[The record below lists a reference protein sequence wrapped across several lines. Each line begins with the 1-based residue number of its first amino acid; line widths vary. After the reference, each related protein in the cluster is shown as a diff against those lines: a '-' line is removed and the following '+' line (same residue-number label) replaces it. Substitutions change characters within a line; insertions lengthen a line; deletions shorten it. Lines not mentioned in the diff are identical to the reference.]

1 MRPEDSQLLSAL
13 YEGIFE
19 QPLWL
24 GFLNRLRLRAGV
36 PFTTLIFRPAGLA
49 DTVHLFSD
57 AQPPPDQRK
66 LFEEK
71 FIRDPLPY
79 QDMRE
84 GRVYALGELVDDA
97 NPVHRAF
104 FEQLI
109 LPWGVGDSRILRVTE
124 QGGFDGWL
132 ICAGGQEVRW
142 TAVSSLMMMLVPH
155 FRNALRTF
163 AALERERFRSTVT
176 SEAFRRL
183 DFGWLTLD
191 ASCRIID
198 ASSHMEQLFQRS
210 TVLRRGSYG
219 RLTPAAPA
227 IDRELIALV
236 KSFASDPGTQPR
248 AINLSRDPLIDMLVM
263 PIQERSLSARFPPVA
278 IAYISGDRW
287 SQADRCGQLVSLFG
301 LLPSEARLA
310 WAIAQ
315 GMTIEEAA
323 NSLNI
328 TVETART
335 YSKKIYA
342 KTGSRNQAALVRN
355 ILTSVL
361 ALS

>member
-1 MRPEDSQLLSAL
+1 MRPEDSELLGAL

-19 QPLWL
+19 LPLWV
-24 GFLNRLRLRAGV
+24 GFLNRLRVRVGV
-36 PFTTLIFRPAGLA
+36 PFTSLIFRPGGEE
-49 DTVHLFSD
+49 DTVNLFSD
-57 AQPPPDQRK
+57 AQPSLEQRK
-66 LFEEK
+66 LFQEK

-79 QDMRE
+79 HQMRE
-84 GRVYALGELVDDA
+84 GRVYALEELNDPS

-104 FEQLI
+104 FEQVI
-109 LPWGVGDSRILRVTE
+109 LPWDMGHSRIVRVTE
-124 QGGFDGWL
+124 PGGFDAWL
-132 ICAGGQEVRW
+132 SCAGGPGVRW
-142 TAVSSLMMMLVPH
+142 SAVSSLMVMLVPH
-155 FRNALRTF
+155 LRNALRTF
-163 AALERERFRSTVT
+163 AALDRERFRSTVT

-191 ASCRIID
+191 VRCRIID
-198 ASSHMEQLFQRS
+198 SSSHMEQLFQRS
-210 TVLRRGSYG
+210 TVLRRGSYA
-219 RLTPAAPA
+219 RLTPADPA
-227 IDRELIALV
+227 IDRELVALV
-236 KSFASDPGTQPR
+236 KAFASDSGAQPR

-263 PIQERSLSARFPPVA
+263 PIQNRSLPVQSPPVA

-315 GMTIEEAA
+315 GMTMDEAA
-323 NSLNI
+323 RSLHI
-328 TVETART
+328 TIETART